1 MEKEIDLYKG
11 YYSDNQF
18 SSIADYLKFFQKQ
31 INELINKNFVVKKYE
46 IRLSNLYMNHFF
58 TILFETKIEEEKVKK
73 FISSIQ
79 MEGDKIKYQIK
90 GRYLFVQIFA

>member
-1 MEKEIDLYKG
+1 MEKEIDIYKG
-11 YYSDNQF
+11 FYSDNQF
-18 SSIADYLKFFQKQ
+18 SSITDYLKFLQEQ
-31 INELINKNFVVKKYE
+31 INEIIEINFVVKKYE

-58 TILFETKIEEEKVKK
+58 TILFEKELDNEKVKK

-90 GRYLFVQIFA
+90 GRYLFIQIFA